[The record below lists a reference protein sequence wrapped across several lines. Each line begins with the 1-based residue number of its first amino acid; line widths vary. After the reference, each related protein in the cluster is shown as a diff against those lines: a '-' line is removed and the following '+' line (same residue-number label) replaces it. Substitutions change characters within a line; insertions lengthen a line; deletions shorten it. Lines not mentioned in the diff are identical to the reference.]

1 MLVSGCVHPTAGA
14 GPYRSLELHCE
25 SVMRPVRVM
34 RFPLLVA
41 TLALCAAITTTL
53 ASQVIP
59 PGSVLRVK
67 LKGDPQTV
75 LFGTLVRVQRDTV
88 SLRPRYDPAATLTTV
103 PLANVAGVDI
113 SQGTHGHAKTG
124 AFIGGGL
131 GALTGAVI
139 FAGYRDMFGLA
150 SESEK
155 AGAALLGGVVCGA
168 GGAAVGALVGSVIR
182 SEGWKSAPVSD
193 LRVAPVVSLGRMGL
207 GVSLGF

>member
-1 MLVSGCVHPTAGA
+1 
-14 GPYRSLELHCE
+14 
-25 SVMRPVRVM
+25 MRPVRVM

-41 TLALCAAITTTL
+41 TLALCAAGTTSL
-53 ASQVIP
+53 PGQGIP
-59 PGSVLRVK
+59 PGTRLRVR

-88 SLRPRYDPAATLTTV
+88 LLQPPYDPAATLTTV
-103 PLANVAGVDI
+103 PLTNVAGVDI

-131 GALTGAVI
+131 GALAGGVI
-139 FAGYRDMFGLA
+139 FAGFRDMFGLA
-150 SESEK
+150 SGSEK
-155 AGAALLGGVVCGA
+155 AGAALIGGVVGGA
-168 GGAAVGALVGSVIR
+168 GGAAVGAIVGSVIR

-207 GVSLGF
+207 GVSLSF